1 MPSDL
6 YRDAFK
12 ETPAGDVANNFNVE
26 GELNSGVIDSVVFL
40 PHKHSTLEN
49 ELIILGQYMQPG
61 IPF

>member
-26 GELNSGVIDSVVFL
+26 GELNSGVIDRVWCFFL
-40 PHKHSTLEN
+40 TNTL
-49 ELIILGQYMQPG
+49 P
-61 IPF
+61 